1 MVLRNEPE
9 SRPYI
14 DYGGIGRTLR
24 MEESPQKPF
33 VSYNKKILHKPTPG
47 VVDGIISIG
56 IASHSITPTNE
67 QLKTNLLAYVVGAA
81 TFFELD
87 GDPKFER
94 KDCKDKK
101 SEDLFKM
108 IQGDTYRQFKDY
120 LHREVKMEE
129 KHLLY
134 AQMLPSVLK
143 KVSSVSEEREIF
155 IFEGDSLGVDIKNGN
170 GHAIESVLLTK
181 LKTSRRQI
189 QLIGIHTSFDYLFSN
204 IFYEYF
210 GEHRIDGYILSDTH
224 RLLKRLDSFVLP
236 CMRAGERTALF
247 RNPNNNYTLSF
258 YCKPD
263 IPKYDIDPFQVDIFT
278 GRPVGDHFD
287 PALIE
292 SADEVADVVMSML
305 PDLSKIRI
313 TADDP
318 IGRMIGKNRVLIESL
333 ANAYDSI
340 FGNMYY
346 DKDNMDLNV
355 LKDLYESE
363 ANL

>member
-14 DYGGIGRTLR
+14 DYGGMGMALR
-24 MEESPQKPF
+24 MDESPQKRF
-33 VSYNKKILHKPTPG
+33 VSYNKKILHKPTRK
-47 VVDGIISIG
+47 VVDDVISIG
-56 IASHSITPTNE
+56 IASHSITPTTE

-81 TFFELD
+81 TFFELG

-101 SEDLFKM
+101 SEDSFKM
-108 IQGDTYRQFKDY
+108 IQGDAYRRFKYY
-120 LHREVKMEE
+120 LHQEVKMEE

-134 AQMLPSVLK
+134 TQMLPNVIK
-143 KVSSVSEEREIF
+143 RINSVSEEREIF
-155 IFEGDSLGVDIKNGN
+155 IFEGDSLGVNIKNDN
-170 GHAIESVLLTK
+170 GGAIEAALLTT

-189 QLIGIHTSFDYLFSN
+189 RLIGIHTSFDYLFSN
-204 IFYEYF
+204 IFYDYF
-210 GEHRIDGYILSDTH
+210 GEHRIDGYILNNTH

-236 CMRAGERTALF
+236 CMRVGERTALF

-258 YCKPD
+258 YCKLD

-278 GRPVGDHFD
+278 GRQVGDRFD
-287 PALIE
+287 PVLIE
-292 SADEVADVVMSML
+292 GADEVADVVMSML
-305 PDLSKIRI
+305 SDIERIHI

-318 IGRMIGKNRVLIESL
+318 MGRMIGKNRVLVDSL

-340 FGNMYY
+340 FKNMYY
-346 DKDNMDLNV
+346 DKDNMGLNV
-355 LKDLYESE
+355 LKDIYESE
-363 ANL
+363 AKL